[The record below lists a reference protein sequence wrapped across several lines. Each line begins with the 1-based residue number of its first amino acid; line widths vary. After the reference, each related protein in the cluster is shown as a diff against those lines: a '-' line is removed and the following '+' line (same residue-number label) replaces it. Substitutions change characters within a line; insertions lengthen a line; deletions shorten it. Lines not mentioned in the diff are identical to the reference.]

1 MKRILAAFF
10 CLILSFG
17 AVNANAQQART
28 YTQAD
33 LDAMLA
39 PIALYPDPL
48 LTNILTAAIYP
59 YDVKAA
65 ADWSAANPNVT
76 GDDALRAVD
85 GELWHPSVKALVAY
99 PDVLA
104 RMGESQQWVIDLGQA
119 YQNQYPAL
127 AASIQ
132 GLRARAQSTGALQ
145 STPQQTVYQQNDAIY
160 VQPAYPNVVY
170 APYYDPMVVYGTWW
184 WPAIYPIV
192 WRPWIAH
199 PVYVTR
205 IVAPVRIA
213 YPGRVWHP
221 AHVQPVH
228 TMPSPAHMVR
238 QPVGVIKPMGTP
250 TMPTP
255 RAVTPRAQQPQQ
267 WQQSRQSYQPQP
279 YHGVPESRRAPIVQS
294 HTAPVNNAP
303 PVHTAPPMHTAPTP
317 RGNAY
322 AYGHSQMRGNGGGN
336 SGHAFTGGSGRSSG
350 GGARAGG
357 GGGGGGHGG
366 GGRRG

>member
-1 MKRILAAFF
+1 LTLVKRLLALVFGLVVA
-10 CLILSFG
+10 FG
-17 AVNANAQQART
+17 AHAQQARP
-28 YTQAD
+28 YTPAE

-48 LTNILTAAIYP
+48 LTNILTASLTP
-59 YDVKAA
+59 FDVKAA
-65 ADWSAANPNVT
+65 ADWSAANPNAT
-76 GDDALRAVD
+76 GDAALRAVD
-85 GELWHPSVKALVAY
+85 GEQWHPSVKALVAY

-104 RMGESQQWVIDLGQA
+104 RMGENMQWVTDLGQA

-132 GLRARAQSTGALQ
+132 GLRARAQSTGNLQ
-145 STPQQTVYQQNDAIY
+145 STDQQTVYQQNDAIY

-170 APYYDPMVVYGTWW
+170 APYYDPLVVYGTWW

-192 WRPWIAH
+192 WRPWVPH

-213 YPGRVWHP
+213 YPGHVWHP
-221 AHVQPVH
+221 AY
-228 TMPSPAHMVR
+228 VR
-238 QPVGVIKPMGTP
+238 QPVGQIRPLVSHQ
-250 TMPTP
+250 MPAP
-255 RAVTPRAQQPQQ
+255 RAVSPRPQQQ
-267 WQQSRQSYQPQP
+267 WQGQQWRGQQSAARQQQLQQSRPSPQWQP
-279 YHGVPESRRAPIVQS
+279 YHATPESRRAPIVQS
-294 HTAPVNNAP
+294 HTAPA
-303 PVHTAPPMHTAPTP
+303 AMP

-336 SGHAFTGGSGRSSG
+336 SGHAFTGGSARGNSG
-350 GGARAGG
+350 GRAGHG
-357 GGGGGGHGG
+357 GG